1 MTGWRPSTARGI
13 VLFAHKTAPRS
24 AANCHQRPSL
34 FRRMWWLTASMGVL
48 LVLLFWGLMVIAED
62 QLERISLHQW
72 LDAEATQYERNWQLY
87 GTSGR
92 LPNPYAFDFYQQE
105 QAPQWLSTY
114 QQSGFYEHQL
124 GPEDK
129 HFLVQHH
136 PSGAGLYYLVFK
148 DNADD
153 FLDPFEEQLHHGAL
167 LTGVLLSILLML
179 CGYYLV
185 RTLRQPLQELLTR
198 IPQLAPGQAAADV
211 SARFRELAQIE
222 QQLLTS
228 KQQIEGY
235 FRREQEF
242 NRFASH
248 EIRTPLMVLQGSA
261 ELLAQIPAVQ
271 AQPLAQRAIQRIEQS
286 CSDIRLL
293 TEVFLLL
300 GQERIDTHHIQPV
313 DIGQRLNNLIPSL
326 QTLFNSSG
334 LAVHQ
339 NVNETAVVISAPP
352 GLVDV
357 LLTNL
362 LKNAFIHGYQH
373 IQIELSR
380 QTLTICNGVSP
391 DSHPTP
397 GYGYGLQIS
406 ARICERLGW
415 SLEDGKDSH
424 EFRIIVRWPEQPA
437 H

>member
-1 MTGWRPSTARGI
+1 
-13 VLFAHKTAPRS
+13 
-24 AANCHQRPSL
+24 
-34 FRRMWWLTASMGVL
+34 MWWLTASMGLL

-167 LTGVLLSILLML
+167 LMGLLMSILLML

-198 IPQLAPGQAAADV
+198 IPQLAPGQAASVV
-211 SARFRELAQIE
+211 SARFQELAQIE
-222 QQLLTS
+222 QQLLAS

-352 GLVDV
+352 GFVDV

-362 LKNAFIHGYQH
+362 LKNAFIHGHQH

-415 SLEDGKDSH
+415 SLDDDQDDH